1 MKNNIEKE
9 LKKQIKLERKLK
21 APWTRFYGDVPAH
34 INYPDMMMWELVD
47 DAAKMYPNYVAL
59 EYFGVEIT
67 YSKMMDLI
75 HEAARSLKALGVTKD
90 DVVTICAPNMPQSV
104 VLFYAINM
112 VGAIANMIHPLSA
125 EKEIEKYLSISGSTY
140 IFAIDISCDKI
151 LNILHNTKLKKIVVM
166 TANDKMPKMMSA
178 VYWLVS
184 GRKTK
189 IDYDRD
195 NILSYRDFIDFG
207 YMFEDEYMCKRSV
220 YDPAVILYSGGTTGK
235 PKGILL
241 SNNNFNSLGIQSHL
255 MADPSKAGDSV
266 LSIMPIFHGFG
277 LGVCIHTPLICGMKC
292 ILLPQFNYKKF
303 GNLIKKYKPNFIAG
317 VPTLFEGLLKNK
329 DIKKNDMASVTCVVS
344 GGDLMSGELKNR
356 IDKFMF
362 DHGSNA
368 KVRVGYGLTEG
379 CAASCLTP
387 TNEYRDGSIG
397 IPFPD
402 TYYKIVK
409 IGTHDEVEPGED
421 GEICIHGP
429 SVMMGYVNDV
439 SETMQTLRV
448 HEDGLLWL
456 HTGDIASM
464 DADGFVYF
472 KQRLKRLIISSG
484 YNVYPSYIEN
494 VICMHPSVLTC
505 TVIGIDHPYKVQ
517 VAKAYI
523 VLKEGI
529 KPSSKI
535 ESEIKDL
542 CKKNLAKYSLPA
554 EYEFRDSLPKTLVG
568 KVAYRDLEQ
577 ENKKSE

>member
-207 YMFEDEYMCKRSV
+207 YMFEDEYMCKRNV
-220 YDPAVILYSGGTTGK
+220 YDPAVILYSGGTSGD
-235 PKGILL
+235 PKGIVL
-241 SNNNFNSLGIQSHL
+241 SNLNFNALAQQSFA
-255 MADPSKAGDSV
+255 MCDPASEGDSV
-266 LSIMPIFHGFG
+266 LAILPIFHGFG
-277 LGVCIHTPLICGMKC
+277 LGVCIHTPLCAGMSV
-292 ILLPQFNYKKF
+292 ILIPSFDPKKF
-303 GNLIKKYKPNFIAG
+303 AKLIKQKQPSFICA
-317 VPTLFEGLLKNK
+317 VPSLYEVLTKAKLGKKELAC
-329 DIKKNDMASVTCVVS
+329 IKCAVA
-344 GGDLMSGELKNR
+344 GGDFMSGALKEK
-356 IDKFMF
+356 IDTFLKE
-362 DHGSNA
+362 HGSEA
-368 KVRVGYGLTEG
+368 EVRVGYGLTEAS
-379 CAASCLTP
+379 AATCLTP
-387 TNEYRDGSIG
+387 SGGYKEGSIG

-402 TYYKIVK
+402 TYYKIVR
-409 IGTHDEVEPGED
+409 IGTHEECPYGED
-421 GEICIHGP
+421 GEICISGP
-429 SVMMGYVNDV
+429 TVMQGYLNNLE
-439 SETMQTLRV
+439 ETIQTLRT
-448 HEDGLLWL
+448 HEDGRVWL
-456 HTGDIASM
+456 HTGD
-464 DADGFVYF
+464 
-472 KQRLKRLIISSG
+472 
-484 YNVYPSYIEN
+484 
-494 VICMHPSVLTC
+494 
-505 TVIGIDHPYKVQ
+505 
-517 VAKAYI
+517 
-523 VLKEGI
+523 
-529 KPSSKI
+529 
-535 ESEIKDL
+535 
-542 CKKNLAKYSLPA
+542 
-554 EYEFRDSLPKTLVG
+554 VG
-568 KVAYRDLEQ
+568 
-577 ENKKSE
+577 